1 MMSLRDEVQDV
12 LYDEWLT
19 DSQYKAIIA
28 LVLDEAIEAV
38 KDSLKGQVL
47 NETAI
52 KLATR
57 AIERLKEKDDEQ
69 RTTNT

>member
-1 MMSLRDEVQDV
+1 MSLRDEVQDV

-57 AIERLKEKDDEQ
+57 AIEQLKGE
-69 RTTNT
+69 R

>member
-1 MMSLRDEVQDV
+1 MSLRDEVQDV

>member
-1 MMSLRDEVQDV
+1 MSLRDEVQDV
-12 LYDEWLT
+12 FYDEWLT